1 MACFTYIYRT
11 SDGIRREEAI
21 EAASRE
27 SVFETLRERG
37 IRPIKVIAADGSK
50 ENGEG
55 RAGGV
60 RKRVAAAIAAAVLA
74 AGLAVGS
81 FFGRSTAAPLTPETT
96 RTYTEA
102 EGKAFA
108 ELAANA
114 DAVGRRFTDKTAELG
129 LGEINSPSNVATMAD
144 VSPLYGKARDAQI
157 LIDRARREMRD
168 VFATVA
174 TSFAPDG
181 DAIRDAQRL
190 YGERMAELDA
200 AEISLSNRKFALAL
214 LESNRDK
221 WSLKDGEAVFVDAR
235 LARMYK
241 YCLEGIETDGA
252 TARWQRDF
260 SPVD

>member
-1 MACFTYIYRT
+1 MRFTYIYRT
-11 SDGIRREEAI
+11 SDGVRREEAI

-27 SVFETLRERG
+27 SVFETLRGQG

-55 RAGGV
+55 RGGGV
-60 RKRVAAAIAAAVLA
+60 RKRVAAAIAAAVLT
-74 AGLAVGS
+74 AGLAVGAY
-81 FFGRSTAAPLTPETT
+81 FGHRSAAPQAPDATSA
-96 RTYTEA
+96 YTEA

-114 DAVGRRFTDKTAELG
+114 DAVRRRFAGEMAGLG
-129 LGEINSPSNVATMAD
+129 LGEINCPSNVAATAD
-144 VSPLYGKARDAQI
+144 AAPLYRKARDAQQ
-157 LIDRARREMRD
+157 LIDRARRETKE

-181 DAIRDAQRL
+181 EAIRDAQRL

-200 AEISLSNRKFALAL
+200 AEISLANRKFALAL

-221 WSLKDGEAVFVDAR
+221 WSLKDGEAIFVEAR

-241 YCLEGIETDGA
+241 YCLEGIATDGT

-260 SPVD
+260 APVD

>member
-1 MACFTYIYRT
+1 MKYTYAYKT
-11 SDGIRREEAI
+11 SDGARHEADI
-21 EAASRE
+21 EAESRE
-27 SVFETLRERG
+27 AVFETLRGRG

-55 RAGGV
+55 RGGGV

-74 AGLAVGS
+74 AGLAVGAY
-81 FFGRSTAAPLTPETT
+81 FGHRTATPQTPDAT
-96 RTYTEA
+96 SVYTEA
-102 EGKAFA
+102 ERKAFA

-114 DAVGRRFTDKTAELG
+114 DAVGRRFKGEMVGLG
-129 LGEINSPSNVATMAD
+129 LGEINCPSNVAATAD
-144 VSPLYGKARDAQI
+144 AAPLYKKARDAQL
-157 LIDRARREMRD
+157 LIDRARRETKE

-181 DAIRDAQRL
+181 EAIRDAQRL

-200 AEISLSNRKFALAL
+200 AEISLANRKFALAL

-221 WSLKDGEAVFVDAR
+221 WSLKDGEAVFAEAR

-241 YCLEGIETDGA
+241 YCLEGIATDGA

-260 SPVD
+260 NIVE